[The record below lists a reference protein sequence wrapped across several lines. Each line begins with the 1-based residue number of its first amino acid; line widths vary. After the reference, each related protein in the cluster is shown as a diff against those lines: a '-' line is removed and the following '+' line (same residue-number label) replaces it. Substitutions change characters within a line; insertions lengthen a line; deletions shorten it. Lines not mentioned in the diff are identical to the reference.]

1 MKPQSLPHR
10 LLVGTLSAMALLSA
24 TPTAVANPNAPIKI
38 LVGFAP
44 GGGTDA
50 LARALAD
57 ALQPVL
63 KRTVIV
69 ENKPGGSGSI
79 AAQSLKNSSP
89 DGLSFML
96 VSDQFLIT
104 PMTLKAVGYD
114 SLRDF
119 RVVAGMTTFDQ
130 CLAVNASTVPST
142 TLKDYLTLAGKD
154 SKLALYGVPA
164 LGSLPQFYGYAAAKA
179 AGVALQ
185 AVPYRG
191 GAPMVM
197 DLLAGHVPAAI
208 GPCREMMDPYK
219 TGKIRFLATVQKIDW
234 APEVPTFS
242 ENQISVGPSNWH
254 ALFASA
260 NAPRES
266 IEQMERA
273 IRQVMSDETLKA
285 RITAL
290 GFTPRFVPRR
300 EIESLAREAATLWS
314 RHIKESGFTPE

>member
-104 PMTLKAVGYD
+104 PMTLKAVGY
-114 SLRDF
+114 
-119 RVVAGMTTFDQ
+119 G
-130 CLAVNASTVPST
+130 
-142 TLKDYLTLAGKD
+142 
-154 SKLALYGVPA
+154 
-164 LGSLPQFYGYAAAKA
+164 LGP
-179 AGVALQ
+179 
-185 AVPYRG
+185 
-191 GAPMVM
+191 
-197 DLLAGHVPAAI
+197 VPAALMGMVTAI
-208 GPCREMMDPYK
+208 GGGMLRDVLVGRVPMVFSGELYATPA
-219 TGKIRFLATVQKIDW
+219 LAGAAIAIGLDRLDQPFVVSAW
-234 APEVPTFS
+234 AGGLVCLAWRLLALRRD
-242 ENQISVGPSNWH
+242 WH
-254 ALFASA
+254 APMPRGPAS
-260 NAPRES
+260 
-266 IEQMERA
+266 
-273 IRQVMSDETLKA
+273 V
-285 RITAL
+285 
-290 GFTPRFVPRR
+290 
-300 EIESLAREAATLWS
+300 
-314 RHIKESGFTPE
+314 